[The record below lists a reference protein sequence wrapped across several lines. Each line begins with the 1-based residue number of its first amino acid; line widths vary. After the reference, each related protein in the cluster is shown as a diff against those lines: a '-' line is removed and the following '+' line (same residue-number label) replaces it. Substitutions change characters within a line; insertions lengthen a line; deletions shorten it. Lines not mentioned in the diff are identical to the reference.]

1 MQAPSSTTESG
12 IVSLRELI
20 DFTSHVADC
29 YPEAT
34 AKFPDELRTI
44 ISLHHKELE
53 SELREKI
60 VGSLILLRRKD
71 VIDSSTYVY
80 LCLYVRWNSNNES
93 VIDYFTPCSQS
104 LLPHL
109 ANH

>member
-34 AKFPDELRTI
+34 AKFPEELQNVLT
-44 ISLHHKELE
+44 LHHKELE
-53 SELREKI
+53 SELREKV
-60 VGSLILLRRKD
+60 VGSLVLLRRKE
-71 VIDSSTYVY
+71 VIGSST
-80 LCLYVRWNSNNES
+80 
-93 VIDYFTPCSQS
+93 
-104 LLPHL
+104 
-109 ANH
+109 

>member
-34 AKFPDELRTI
+34 AAFPDELRKILT
-44 ISLHHKELE
+44 LHHKELE

-60 VGSLILLRRKD
+60 VSSLVLLRRKE
-71 VIDSSTYVY
+71 VIESST
-80 LCLYVRWNSNNES
+80 
-93 VIDYFTPCSQS
+93 
-104 LLPHL
+104 
-109 ANH
+109 